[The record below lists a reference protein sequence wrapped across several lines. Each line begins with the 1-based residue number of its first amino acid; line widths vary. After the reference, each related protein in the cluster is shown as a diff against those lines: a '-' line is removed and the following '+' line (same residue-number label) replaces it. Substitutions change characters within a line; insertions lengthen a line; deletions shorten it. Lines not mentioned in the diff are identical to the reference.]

1 LVNYRG
7 RGEVAEQENLDSKTA
22 RDLEEEDAVDHWVA
36 EIDKWIRK
44 VDRDMGDGLGKRPAG
59 ADPAD
64 GADSPKDFV
73 PGPAN

>member
-1 LVNYRG
+1 
-7 RGEVAEQENLDSKTA
+7 VAEQENLDNKTPQH
-22 RDLEEEDAVDHWVA
+22 LEAEAAVDHWVA

-44 VDRDMGDGLGKRPAG
+44 VERDMGEGLGKGPAG